1 MPIIKSAKKRAR
13 QAKVRE
19 ARNRI
24 TKKNMREAIKA
35 LREDAANGGKNATE
49 LFKKVQSTIDTA
61 VKKNIIH
68 KNNGARKKA
77 RLNAELK
84 KLGVNPQGAKSTKV
98 KTAAKPAIKK
108 AATPKKPAAKKTAVK
123 AVTKKTPAKKSAAK
137 K

>member
-19 ARNRI
+19 ARNKL

-35 LREDAANGGKNATE
+35 LREDAKNGGKNAGE

-68 KNNGARKKA
+68 KNNAARKKS
-77 RLNAELK
+77 RINAELK
-84 KLGVNPQGAKSTKV
+84 KAGINPQGSKSANAK
-98 KTAAKPAIKK
+98 A
-108 AATPKKPAAKKTAVK
+108 PAAKKPVA
-123 AVTKKTPAKKSAAK
+123 KSAAK
-137 K
+137 KAPVKKPAVKKAATKK

>member
-35 LREDAANGGKNATE
+35 LREDAANGGKNAAE

-61 VKKNIIH
+61 VKKNILH

-84 KLGVNPQGAKSTKV
+84 RLGVNPQGAKSTK
-98 KTAAKPAIKK
+98 AKVAPK
-108 AATPKKPAAKKTAVK
+108 ATPKTATKPAAKKPVVK
-123 AVTKKTPAKKSAAK
+123 KAAPKKAPAKKPVAK